1 MRYIKDKYFAN
12 SLIKFDYHASS
23 SYIIL
28 NDYYGFMEEIDT
40 LLSTEISARI
50 DSLKNKVSLFDILSA
65 ATVDGSI
72 DEESYLV
79 DILKK
84 LGFDYY
90 FYSYQLINIVNKYS
104 E

>member
-1 MRYIKDKYFAN
+1 
-12 SLIKFDYHASS
+12 
-23 SYIIL
+23 
-28 NDYYGFMEEIDT
+28 
-40 LLSTEISARI
+40 
-50 DSLKNKVSLFDILSA
+50 LKNKVSLFDILSA